1 MTASPSNGAADRQ
14 RLDKWLWHARQF
26 RTRSLAA
33 RFVEEHTVRVT
44 RNGATQRVDKPA
56 FLLMAGD
63 EIAFG
68 VERGV
73 IALRVLAFDERRRAA
88 ADAQR
93 LYAHCN
99 KA

>member
-1 MTASPSNGAADRQ
+1 VTASPSNGEQDRQ

-44 RNGATQRVDKPA
+44 RNGVTQRVDKPS
-56 FLLMAGD
+56 FLVMAGD

-68 VERGV
+68 LDRRV
-73 IALRVLAFDERRRAA
+73 IALRVLAFDERRRGA

-93 LYAHCN
+93 LYE
-99 KA
+99 